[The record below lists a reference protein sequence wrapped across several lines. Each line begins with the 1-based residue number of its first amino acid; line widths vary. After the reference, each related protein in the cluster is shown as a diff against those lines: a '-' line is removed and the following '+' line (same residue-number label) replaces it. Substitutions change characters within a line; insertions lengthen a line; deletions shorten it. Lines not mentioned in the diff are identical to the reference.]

1 MNKLIYFVL
10 LCVPI
15 CLNQVPPVACA
26 YNPDI
31 LGSLENVRKA
41 YPSLNLKNML
51 NLIEANNEFLKKEDL
66 LDDKRAKRY
75 TGVIPE
81 VLVSNGV
88 REDHEGLKDS
98 ENVRKFG
105 LDAVQESPWLI
116 FLLTGTD
123 FPENPTEAH
132 ILQFLNF
139 HPEKSNKYMTP
150 RLGRDASGDNGSDS
164 QRTRPPFA
172 PRLGKKSLPF
182 SPRLGRQM
190 LSNFGDQ

>member
-116 FLLTGTD
+116 FLLT
-123 FPENPTEAH
+123 
-132 ILQFLNF
+132 
-139 HPEKSNKYMTP
+139 EKSNKYMTP